1 MSDSQGVVTA
11 EESPGTMIKRV
22 FHIAK
27 ILAVVTNVH
36 EIEREPA
43 KNCIKNRGA
52 LDLRYCEAE
61 ATVPQS
67 K

>member
-1 MSDSQGVVTA
+1 MNDLHDAVTA
-11 EESPGTMIKRV
+11 EDSPGIMIKRV

-43 KNCIKNRGA
+43 NNRVKNRVA

-61 ATVPQS
+61 ATVAQP

>member
-1 MSDSQGVVTA
+1 MSDSQGLVTA

-36 EIEREPA
+36 EIERGAVE
-43 KNCIKNRGA
+43 NRVKNRVA

-61 ATVPQS
+61 ATVPQP

>member
-1 MSDSQGVVTA
+1 MNSSHGAVPVED
-11 EESPGTMIKRV
+11 SPGTMIKRV

-27 ILAVVTNVH
+27 ILAVVTNIH
-36 EIEREPA
+36 EIEQEPA
-43 KNCIKNRGA
+43 KNRVKNRGA

-61 ATVPQS
+61 ATIPQS

>member
-1 MSDSQGVVTA
+1 MNSSHGVVTA
-11 EESPGTMIKRV
+11 EDSPSTMIKRV

-36 EIEREPA
+36 EVEREPA
-43 KNCIKNRGA
+43 KNCVKNRGA

-61 ATVPQS
+61 ATVAQS

>member
-1 MSDSQGVVTA
+1 MSDSQEVVRA
-11 EESPGTMIKRV
+11 EDAPGTMIKRV
-22 FHIAK
+22 FHVAK

-36 EIEREPA
+36 EMEREPA
-43 KNCIKNRGA
+43 KNRVKNRDA

-61 ATVPQS
+61 ATVPRS

>member
-1 MSDSQGVVTA
+1 MSGSQGVVSA
-11 EESPGTMIKRV
+11 EDSPGTMIKRV

-27 ILAVVTNVH
+27 ILAVVTNIH

-43 KNCIKNRGA
+43 KNCVKNQGA

-61 ATVPQS
+61 ATVAQP